1 MVAREMVEGR
11 GPLGVMSESLTP
23 FTYLGEDL
31 GGSPMVSP
39 RSSPRASPR
48 SSPRVSPRAS
58 PRVSPRSTP
67 RRRSRALSREITPL
81 EELIVV
87 SVPCRELK
95 VENVRLLDRFSNR
108 KSTGTLYLTAT
119 HLIFVDPD
127 AKKETWVSVAPASP
141 QESCMNVLLQ
151 QGRCVNV

>member
-1 MVAREMVEGR
+1 MLGQVVKR
-11 GPLGVMSESLTP
+11 GAPNTAAM
-23 FTYLGEDL
+23 YRRI
-31 GGSPMVSP
+31 
-39 RSSPRASPR
+39 RSWVLDDHEQVIFRTFP
-48 SSPRVSPRAS
+48 V
-58 PRVSPRSTP
+58 
-67 RRRSRALSREITPL
+67 LK
-81 EELIVV
+81 
-87 SVPCRELK
+87 K